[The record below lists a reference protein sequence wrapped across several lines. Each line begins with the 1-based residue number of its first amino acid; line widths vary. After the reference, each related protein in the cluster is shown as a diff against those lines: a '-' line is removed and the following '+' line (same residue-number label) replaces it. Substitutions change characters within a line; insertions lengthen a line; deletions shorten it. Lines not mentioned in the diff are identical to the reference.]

1 MYKLLPIF
9 LFTIFS
15 FLYSTSQAQIPERY
29 DVVIDEIFADPTPVV
44 ALPNAEF
51 IELKNISGKPQNLQG
66 WRITTSSSS
75 SGAFSSYVLPADSF
89 LIITGTGS
97 VSQFA
102 PYGRVLGVTSFPA
115 LINGGTTLSLISKEG
130 ITIHSVAYD
139 VAWFNNAVKS
149 DGGWTLEMVDTHTP
163 CNGAENWKAS
173 VDPKGGTPG
182 TKNSVDAANPDKTA
196 PALLRAAALDSLHV
210 VITFNETVDSVKGA
224 AAANYTISDG
234 IGSPVSAIT
243 ISPSFSK
250 VQLTLGKPL
259 SREKVYTVTVNNVSD
274 CSGNVVQAVKTARL
288 GLASSIDSFG
298 IVINEILFNPH
309 PTAVDYVEIYN
320 RSTKVY
326 DLKNLFIANRSSSTN
341 AIGSI
346 RQIVTE
352 NVLLFPGD
360 YFVISE
366 NGAIVKQNYTAQNP
380 GNFID
385 VTMPSFPDD
394 KGAVVLLNAQ
404 GQIADELRYDQKWH
418 SPLIDNKEGIS
429 LERIDYNKPTQD
441 KNNWHSAA
449 STVGFGTPS
458 YQNSQ
463 FRADV
468 VLQGEV
474 TVSPKVFSPDNDGFD
489 DFAILNLQLSEPNY
503 VATITIFDAAGR
515 PVKNLAKNATLGTTG
530 SFRWDGLDDKLRK
543 VPVGAYVVYT
553 EVFNLNGKKRA
564 FKNTVVIAARF

>member
-1 MYKLLPIF
+1 
-9 LFTIFS
+9 
-15 FLYSTSQAQIPERY
+15 
-29 DVVIDEIFADPTPVV
+29 
-44 ALPNAEF
+44 
-51 IELKNISGKPQNLQG
+51 
-66 WRITTSSSS
+66 
-75 SGAFSSYVLPADSF
+75 
-89 LIITGTGS
+89 
-97 VSQFA
+97 
-102 PYGRVLGVTSFPA
+102 
-115 LINGGTTLSLISKEG
+115 
-130 ITIHSVAYD
+130 
-139 VAWFNNAVKS
+139 
-149 DGGWTLEMVDTHTP
+149 
-163 CNGAENWKAS
+163 
-173 VDPKGGTPG
+173 
-182 TKNSVDAANPDKTA
+182 
-196 PALLRAAALDSLHV
+196 
-210 VITFNETVDSVKGA
+210 
-224 AAANYTISDG
+224 
-234 IGSPVSAIT
+234 
-243 ISPSFSK
+243 
-250 VQLTLGKPL
+250 
-259 SREKVYTVTVNNVSD
+259 
-274 CSGNVVQAVKTARL
+274 

-320 RSTKVY
+320 RSPKVY

-352 NVLLFPGD
+352 NVLLFPAD

-449 STVGFGTPS
+449 STVGFVTPS